1 MMPVNVNPQNII
13 GTHAGASQIAFGAAV
28 ISAAVGTVKST
39 LNTVDNVLGIAV
51 NDEVERTVDGFYAQY
66 DMIPIV
72 TRGPCRAWV
81 TSNEST
87 KEDILAGDFLEV
99 AILGGGAITL
109 PIGVL
114 QQMGAESGNCTGA
127 VRELRSM
134 ARAID
139 DVTLFDTEPV
149 AADVAVGDTTVTLTA
164 GNMTALDLSI
174 GDYILLEDLDGQA
187 MINRVKSLTSTV
199 VTLVIPSTVVLTAAV
214 DLDEIHKLVQ
224 VEVELL

>member
-1 MMPVNVNPQNII
+1 MMPVNVNPQNIA
-13 GTHAGASQIAFGAAV
+13 GSHAAASQIAFGAVV

-39 LNTVDNVLGIAV
+39 LNTVDNVFGVAV
-51 NDEVERTVDGFYAQY
+51 NDEVEKTIDGFYSQY
-66 DMIPIV
+66 DMVPIV

-114 QQMGAESGNCTGA
+114 QQMGAESGTCSGA
-127 VRELRSM
+127 VRELRTM
-134 ARAID
+134 ARAVD
-139 DVTLFDTEPV
+139 DATLYDTEPV
-149 AADVAVGDTTVTLTA
+149 AGNVAVGDTTVTLTSA
-164 GNMTALDLSI
+164 NMTNLDLEI
-174 GDYILLEDLDGQA
+174 GDYILLEDLNGQA
-187 MINRVKSLTSTV
+187 MINRVVSTTATV
-199 VTLVIPSTVVLTAAV
+199 ITLLIPSTVVLTAT
-214 DLDEIHKLVQ
+214 DNDEIHHLVQ